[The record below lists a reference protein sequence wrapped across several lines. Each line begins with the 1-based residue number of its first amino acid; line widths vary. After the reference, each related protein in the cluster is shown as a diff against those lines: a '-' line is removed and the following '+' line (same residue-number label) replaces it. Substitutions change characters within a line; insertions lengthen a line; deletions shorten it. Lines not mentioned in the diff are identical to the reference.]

1 MPGELHHASAMDGAD
16 RVGARV
22 GRSAVRHD
30 RLRVVEITGVI
41 LHAHSLAPREP
52 APDEAPPD
60 LRHASATRKSNAP
73 ASAQEVARQ
82 LRPRQAPEPG
92 PESRVVPEQAPAP
105 NVAPASPTEVPRP
118 GTVRMPMSAPNRRRR
133 RLGPE
138 GQNY

>member
-1 MPGELHHASAMDGAD
+1 MPGELHDASAMDGAD

-22 GRSAVRHD
+22 GRSAVLHD

-41 LHAHSLAPREP
+41 LHAHSFAPREP
-52 APDEAPPD
+52 APD

-105 NVAPASPTEVPRP
+105 NVAPASPTEVPRTWHGSDANERAQP
-118 GTVRMPMSAPNRRRR
+118 AP
-133 RLGPE
+133 PPVAP
-138 GQNY
+138 

>member
-1 MPGELHHASAMDGAD
+1 MPGELHHASAIDGAD

-52 APDEAPPD
+52 APDEAPAD
-60 LRHASATRKSNAP
+60 LRHASATRKSIAP

-105 NVAPASPTEVPRP
+105 NVAPPRP
-118 GTVRMPMSAPNRRRR
+118 PTCRRPGKVRMPMSAPNRRPR
-133 RLGPE
+133 RLRPD

>member
-1 MPGELHHASAMDGAD
+1 MPGELHHASAIDGAD

-30 RLRVVEITGVI
+30 RLRVVEVTGVI

-60 LRHASATRKSNAP
+60 LRHAWVTRKSNAP

-105 NVAPASPTEVPRP
+105 NVAPASPTEVPRTWHGSDANERAQP
-118 GTVRMPMSAPNRRRR
+118 AP
-133 RLGPE
+133 PPVAP
-138 GQNY
+138 